1 MLSIEQLSEFEKIFE
16 KHNDEMSTKLDFN
29 RYLGIHLTFD
39 NHFANHKNKRIKI
52 STTEF

>member
-1 MLSIEQLSEFEKIFE
+1 MLSIEQLSEFEK
-16 KHNDEMSTKLDFN
+16 HNDEMNTKLDFN

-39 NHFANHKNKRIKI
+39 NHFANHKNNRIKI